1 MRQTTL
7 NPQSINHVT
16 AADENIKRVQGGNVF
31 GKASRSRVEDIL
43 AIFRNRYLTESS
55 VTARLP
61 QKVRR
66 TLQDLFL
73 ASQLPEV
80 AAGVQFCQRED
91 LTCPPPI
98 GLRQVK
104 PNRKASGDGDHR

>member
-66 TLQDLFL
+66 TLQDLFP

-80 AAGVQFCQRED
+80 AAGVQLCQRKN
-91 LTCPPPI
+91 LTCPPDRFTA
-98 GLRQVK
+98 G
-104 PNRKASGDGDHR
+104 